1 MFNAEKFR
9 IKREECKWTIWD
21 TINEISVNHNIKTA
35 KKNKEKY
42 ASVYYV
48 RDNVKKKL
56 INTGY
61 RVENCSCSCFSFSWN
76 VIVW

>member
-1 MFNAEKFR
+1 MFNTKEVRFEK
-9 IKREECKWTIWD
+9 KECKWTIWD
-21 TINEISVNHNIKTA
+21 TINEISVNRNIKTA
-35 KKNKEKY
+35 KKNNEKY

-61 RVENCSCSCFSFSWN
+61 SVGRCACLGMSWD
-76 VIVW
+76 VVMW